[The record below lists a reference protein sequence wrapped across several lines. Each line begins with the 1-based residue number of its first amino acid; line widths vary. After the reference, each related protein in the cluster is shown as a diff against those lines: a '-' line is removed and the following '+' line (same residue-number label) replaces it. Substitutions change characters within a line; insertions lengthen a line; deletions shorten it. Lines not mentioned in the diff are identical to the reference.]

1 MTFLVTAGNRVAVVD
16 NIIVMRCV
24 LAVSFVVF
32 LWRLGDHQKPVEV
45 DLLLVPGWARRGVR
59 DAFRFYRERVDA
71 KVFN

>member
-1 MTFLVTAGNRVAVVD
+1 MSYLVTAGNRAAVLD

-32 LWRLGDHQKPVEV
+32 LWRLGDHKEPVRV
-45 DLLLVPGWARRGVR
+45 NLLLVPGWARKGIQ
-59 DAFRFYRERVDA
+59 DAFRFYRERINA